1 MTSQTRTA
9 RSASSSAGRNGTGT
23 THKRHGSSGRNGGNG
38 HRNRKKSGKKRHLL
52 LKWIAGIIGAL
63 LVAGVGAFAYLY
75 VTTEI
80 PEPEKFAMAQ
90 KTTVYYSDGTTEIGT
105 FASQNR
111 EIIDCAVLPSYVGQA
126 IVASENRTFYTDRGI
141 DLKGIA
147 RALINNVT
155 KGTRQGG
162 STITQQYAERYYMG
176 ETTSY
181 LGKLREAIMATK
193 IAQSESKDT
202 VLCNYMNT
210 IYLGRGSYG
219 IQAAAKA
226 YFGKEAKDLTISEAA
241 MLAGIIPAP
250 SSWDPA
256 ENPDMAEQRFER
268 VIEIMSEDGYIS
280 AEDKAN
286 AAMPT
291 TIEFSQQNVYGGTNG
306 YLLRM
311 VRQELTDSQAF
322 TEDDLDTGGYRIVTT
337 IDKDKQDQLYQAVSP
352 TVNEM
357 PESVQAGAM
366 SANPKDGSIL
376 AIYGGEDY
384 LSHQLNNAT
393 QALYEVGS
401 TMKPFALLTAIEQG
415 TSLDTVFNGNSPREF
430 DGLGSAMRNSG
441 NASYGYIDL
450 YKATANSVN
459 TVYMDMAQHLGSNF
473 GAAEIAE
480 TAHKAGVSTDITTEG
495 EGAAYTVL
503 GNDGLTVKDMT
514 QAYSTFA
521 NGGAKATLHM
531 VARVL
536 DASGADLYAAPT
548 TAEQV
553 FDANDVALLD
563 KALTGVVTSGTG
575 KTLSSLNVTLAGKS
589 GTANDN
595 KSVSFIAFTPN
606 LVTTVALWNPGSDGS
621 AQEMPTINGYSHGM
635 GYPVT
640 LVKKYLR
647 NALKGVEDVEFPE
660 AKDNGKVGGRDGT
673 WGTGAR
679 KATATATPSASAS
692 ASASASPSTSASA
705 SASSSSTS
713 DAAAQQAAEA
723 AKKAAEEAA
732 KKAAEEEAA
741 KKAEEETQKQQ
752 QQQQSSQQSSQSD

>member
-1 MTSQTRTA
+1 MTSQTRTV
-9 RSASSSAGRNGTGT
+9 RSVS
-23 THKRHGSSGRNGGNG
+23 SSGRSDMDATHGRKGSNGR
-38 HRNRKKSGKKRHLL
+38 RNRKKTGRNGKKRHLL
-52 LKWIAGIIGAL
+52 LKWIAGIIGTL
-63 LVAGVGAFAYLY
+63 LVAGVGAFTYLY

-80 PEPEKFAMAQ
+80 PEPEKFAMSQ
-90 KTTVYYSDGTTEIGT
+90 KTTVYYSDGTTEIGS

-111 EIIDCAVLPSYVGQA
+111 EIIDCSALPSYVGQA

-176 ETTSY
+176 ETTTY

-193 IAQSESKDT
+193 IAQTESKDT

-226 YFGKEAKDLTISEAA
+226 YFGKEAKDLTLSEAA

-256 ENPDMAEQRFER
+256 ENPDKAEQRFER

-280 AEDKAN
+280 ADDKAN

-291 TIEFSQQNVYGGTNG
+291 TIEYNQQNVYGGTNG

-311 VRQELTDSQAF
+311 VRQELTNSQAF

-337 IDKDKQDQLYQAVSP
+337 LDKDKQNQLYQAVSP
-352 TVNEM
+352 TVNKM
-357 PESVQAGAM
+357 PGSVQAGAM

-393 QALYEVGS
+393 QAVYEVGS

-430 DGLGSAMRNSG
+430 KGLGSTMSNSG
-441 NASYGYIDL
+441 NASYGYINL
-450 YKATANSVN
+450 YQATANSVN
-459 TVYMDMAQHLGSNF
+459 TVYMDMSQHLGNNF

-495 EGAAYTVL
+495 QGAAYTVL

-514 QAYSTFA
+514 QAYATFA
-521 NGGAKATLHM
+521 NGGAKATLHI

-536 DASGADLYAAPT
+536 ESSGADLYAAPT
-548 TAEQV
+548 TTEQV

-621 AQEMPTINGYSHGM
+621 AQEMPTIGGYPHGM

-640 LVKKYLR
+640 LVKQYLGQ
-647 NALKGVEDVEFPE
+647 ALKGATDTKFPD
-660 AKDNGKVGGRDGT
+660 AKDNGKVGGKDGT

-679 KATATATPSASAS
+679 KATSTATPSANSSTSPSANSS
-692 ASASASPSTSASA
+692 ANPSASPSASTSATPSKSASPTPSPSASKSSSPSA
-705 SASSSSTS
+705 SASSSAGSG
-713 DAAAQQAAEA
+713 QQASGEG
-723 AKKAAEEAA
+723 KEES
-732 KKAAEEEAA
+732 
-741 KKAEEETQKQQ
+741 
-752 QQQQSSQQSSQSD
+752 QSSTE